1 MIYTHVAAGIAGAAL
16 AFTLAWQTQGWRLG
30 KQIESMRAHHAQAV
44 ADAKQSAIEEA
55 ARMQAQKDEALREAN
70 AQAQRNAAAAAAA
83 RRESDG
89 LRVELTEARLRMSSS
104 TCASVRDHAA
114 TLSAVFDQCVGRLE
128 GMAAQ
133 ADGHALDARTLTRA
147 WPAQKSP
154 QTPAKPAP

>member
-16 AFTLAWQTQGWRLG
+16 AATLAWQTQDWRLG
-30 KQIESMRAHHAQAV
+30 KQIESMRANHAQAV

-89 LRVELTEARLRMSSS
+89 LRTQLTETRLRMSSS
-104 TCASVRDHAA
+104 TCASVREHAA
-114 TLSAVFDQCVGRLE
+114 TLNTVFSQCVGRLE
-128 GMAAQ
+128 DLARD
-133 ADGHALDARTLTRA
+133 ADGHALDARTLIRA
-147 WPAQKSP
+147 WPKKKSD
-154 QTPAKPAP
+154 